1 MSSRVGR
8 GVVFGRADAYRCRL
22 RVERACKKSLL
33 RLTDQTARR
42 SSQRPRSNSAPRG
55 SRLPP
60 FREGE
65 VKDVRPET
73 GHFHLAIDADCLPPG
88 QEIPKADPWVHFGK
102 AQTSVETSLTPG
114 PHKLTLQAGDDLHR
128 TMEGLCET
136 INVTVAP

>member
-8 GVVFGRADAYRCRL
+8 GIVLVALMLTVAACGSNAPAKRVFF
-22 RVERACKKSLL
+22 V
-33 RLTDQTARR
+33 
-42 SSQRPRSNSAPRG
+42 APTNG
-55 SRLPP
+55 ATIKPEAKIEFGTEGFTIAAVP
-60 FREGE
+60 EGE

-73 GHFHLAIDADCLPPG
+73 GHFHLAVDTDCLPPG